1 MSIGSMTDQ
10 ADQLTQIAEAVDR
23 RADQIC
29 ATLLEAAAIAS
40 EVPPGSTYQS
50 IVDHFRAPL
59 AELGF
64 QTRIETVPED
74 VVDEKIKRFH
84 PTNVGPRCNLV
95 ASEPAPNKPL
105 AAFYCH
111 VDTVPVGDRHDWT
124 FDPLAPFVKD
134 DYVWGRGTADSKGG
148 VTASLLAFRILRGLR
163 IATPI

>member
-1 MSIGSMTDQ
+1 MSVGSMTDQ

-74 VVDEKIKRFH
+74 VVDEKIRRFR
-84 PTNVGPRCNLV
+84 PTIVGPRCNLV

-111 VDTVPVGDRHDWT
+111 LDTVRVGDRHDWT
-124 FDPLAPFVKD
+124 FHPLSPFRTAHSV
-134 DYVWGRGTADSKGG
+134 RGPATAHTK
-148 VTASLLAFRILRGLR
+148 
-163 IATPI
+163 